1 MGSDGTVGRHRN
13 LNRATFFSAAS
24 GLSIPGRTADTLTA
38 GEAFFEQLNERG
50 NAMNANTRMFT
61 IAVLAS
67 TFATAAWAQELGRV
81 HFQTSC
87 TPQAQE
93 KFDRGLAMV
102 HSFVYPD
109 SVQAFTDVAAADPQC
124 AIAYWGIAISHR
136 PNPLI
141 LPLAAAVLKNGWEA
155 VEKGKAIGAKTERE
169 RDWLAA
175 IELYYKDYDK
185 VDQTTRG
192 LAYEK
197 AMEQLMQKYP
207 GDPEAAAF
215 YALALNE
222 TALHSDKTYAKQL
235 KAGAILEKIL
245 ATQPNHPGAL
255 HYLIHSYDYTPLAR
269 RGLNA
274 ANKYAEVAP
283 AAQHALHMPA
293 HTYSMLGLWAQS
305 VESNTKSRASA
316 QAQAARLWPGATHPS
331 EPHHVDFMEYAL
343 LQLGQEQPAKQLRD
357 DNNAIQKLGIDLL
370 GGYTGLAAIPAR
382 FALERQAWKE
392 AAALEPRGSQFPQA
406 QAITYF
412 ARAIG
417 SARSGDLAAAQQG
430 VDKLKELRATL
441 EKANQSYWAEQVE
454 VQILAASAWISH
466 AKGQKEEALKF
477 MRAAADL
484 EDNSEKHIAMENRL
498 YPMRELLGD
507 LLLEQQQPAQALNEY
522 ETSFQS
528 TPNRLRGLY
537 GAAKA
542 AEGAKQQDKATTYYR
557 KLVELTKDA
566 DTDRVEIRE
575 AKAFLARR

>member
-1 MGSDGTVGRHRN
+1 
-13 LNRATFFSAAS
+13 
-24 GLSIPGRTADTLTA
+24 
-38 GEAFFEQLNERG
+38 
-50 NAMNANTRMFT
+50 MNANTRMFT

-67 TFATAAWAQELGRV
+67 TFAAAAWAQELGRV

-93 KFDRGLAMV
+93 KFDRALAMV

-197 AMEQLMQKYP
+197 AMEQLVQKYP

-255 HYLIHSYDYTPLAR
+255 HYLIHSYDYTPLAQ

-305 VESNTKSRASA
+305 VGSNTKSRASA
-316 QAQAARLWPGATHPS
+316 QVQAARLWPGATHPS

-343 LQLGQEQPAKQLRD
+343 LQMGQEQPAKQLRD

-542 AEGAKQQDKATTYYR
+542 AEAAKQQDKATTYYR
-557 KLVELTKDA
+557 RLVELTKDA

-575 AKAFLARR
+575 AKAFLAHR

>member
-1 MGSDGTVGRHRN
+1 
-13 LNRATFFSAAS
+13 
-24 GLSIPGRTADTLTA
+24 
-38 GEAFFEQLNERG
+38 
-50 NAMNANTRMFT
+50 MNANTG
-61 IAVLAS
+61 
-67 TFATAAWAQELGRV
+67 TFAIALLTSVVATATWAQELGRV

-109 SVQAFTDVAAADPQC
+109 SVQAFTDAAVADPQC

-175 IELYYKDYDK
+175 IEAYYKDYDK
-185 VDQTTRG
+185 IDQTTRG

-197 AMEQLMQKYP
+197 AMEQLAQKYP
-207 GDPEAAAF
+207 DDPEAVVF

-222 TALHSDKTYAKQL
+222 TALPTDKTYANQL
-235 KAGAILEKIL
+235 KAGAILEKVL
-245 ATQPNHPGAL
+245 VTQPNHPGAL
-255 HYLIHSYDYTPLAR
+255 HYLIHSYDYTPLAQR
-269 RGLNA
+269 ALSA
-274 ANKYAEVAP
+274 ANKYAGIAP
-283 AAQHALHMPA
+283 AAQHAQHMPA

-305 VESNTKSRASA
+305 VESNTKSREAA
-316 QAQAARLWPGATHPS
+316 QEQAARLWPGATHPGV
-331 EPHHVDFMEYAL
+331 PHHLDFTEYAL
-343 LQLGQEQPAKQLRD
+343 LQMGQEHRAKQVRD
-357 DNNAIQKLGIDLL
+357 DSNAIKKLGFEFMPS
-370 GGYTGLAAIPAR
+370 YTALAAVPAR

-392 AAALEPRGSQFPQA
+392 AAVLEPRGSQFPQA
-406 QAITYF
+406 EAITHF

-454 VQILAASAWISH
+454 IQILAVSAWIAQ
-466 AKGQKEEALKF
+466 AKGQKEEALKL
-477 MRAAADL
+477 MRAAADV

-507 LLLEQQQPAQALNEY
+507 LLLEQQQLAQALMEY
-522 ETSFQS
+522 ETALQS

-542 AEGAKQQDKATTYYR
+542 AEGARQPEKAAGYYR
-557 KLVELTKDA
+557 QLADLTKDA
-566 DTDRVEIRE
+566 DADRVEIRE
-575 AKAFLARR
+575 AKAFLTR